1 MTSLRESSVWL
12 QFRKLMRR
20 HQKMSLICN
29 SKHGQSMELLKVIRQ
44 NILVCFNEW
53 NLALHFFN
61 FDPCFKK
68 LGPAIAGFIEHVR
81 DCTTK
86 RWVSLLYRTD
96 WHICLQQLLHLP
108 SLYLQTTHVE
118 GCQSST
124 GCTLQRWHWS
134 KWNIFDCIWWVWLVY
149 WQSIRSESGRTSN
162 EQSARLW
169 WSNQFQRNSLK
180 SEKNQTPVR
189 AAILVMPYEKQIW
202 TWMFFVT

>member
-1 MTSLRESSVWL
+1 MKSCITFFS
-12 QFRKLMRR
+12 
-20 HQKMSLICN
+20 
-29 SKHGQSMELLKVIRQ
+29 
-44 NILVCFNEW
+44 ILNHI
-53 NLALHFFN
+53 L
-61 FDPCFKK
+61 KK
-68 LGPAIAGFIEHVR
+68 LGPKAIAGFIEHVR

-86 RWVSLLYRTD
+86 RWVSLWYRTD
-96 WHICLQQLLHLP
+96 WQICIQQLLHLP

-149 WQSIRSESGRTSN
+149 TQSIRSESGRTSN

-189 AAILVMPYEKQIW
+189 AANLVMPCEKQIW